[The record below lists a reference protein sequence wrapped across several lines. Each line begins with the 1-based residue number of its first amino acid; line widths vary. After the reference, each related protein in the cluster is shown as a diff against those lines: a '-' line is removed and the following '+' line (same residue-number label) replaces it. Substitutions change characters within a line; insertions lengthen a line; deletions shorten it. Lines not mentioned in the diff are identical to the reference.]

1 MGVEHLEVG
10 DVLFLDRHVPG
21 LPSPTGVWVLC
32 ELTEARAW
40 VALTGWH
47 DGHLAGIPNWYEI
60 STEDLGAFE
69 ATGERA
75 LVRGTRADAE

>member
-1 MGVEHLEVG
+1 MIDDLTVG
-10 DVLFLDRHVPG
+10 DVLFLDRNVAG
-21 LPSPTGVWVLC
+21 LPYPTGVWVVC

-40 VALTGWH
+40 IALTGWH
-47 DGHLAGIPNWYEI
+47 DGQLAGITNWYEI
-60 STEDLGAFE
+60 SSEDLEAFE